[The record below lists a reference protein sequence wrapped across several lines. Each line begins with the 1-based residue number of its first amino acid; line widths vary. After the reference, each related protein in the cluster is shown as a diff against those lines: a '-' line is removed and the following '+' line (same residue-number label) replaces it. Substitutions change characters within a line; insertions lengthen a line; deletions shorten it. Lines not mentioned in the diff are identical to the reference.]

1 LKASSANVLGGAAA
15 LKSIHPATN
24 TLSLFDTTAADH
36 DGEKWSPPPK
46 ISPQEAR
53 EQEAEKALKV
63 WFLSYTLLIDTIATT
78 IATTIA
84 ATKTTT
90 LPSSMAQI
98 AVLCERNSCF

>member
-53 EQEAEKALKV
+53 EREAEKALKV
-63 WFLSYTLLIDTIATT
+63 WFPLLTDKIATT
-78 IATTIA
+78 TTTTTTATTTFA
-84 ATKTTT
+84 
-90 LPSSMAQI
+90 LPMVKI
-98 AVLCERNSCF
+98 FVLCERNSWF